1 MKRTVLFS
9 TLASTAALLVALAPG
24 LAQADEVTQIPDPD
38 PAMDYD
44 PTPGVL
50 VIPDAEV
57 MLVPASMCPIPQGGA
72 DNSGLLC
79 SSGVSMP
86 TAFPPIAGLTDII
99 GGVQAAL
106 APYNI
111 LVTSTM
117 PPPYVPFQ
125 MLIPTDNVDDMSMGV
140 TCTAAGTDCD
150 GKKRN
155 DIAFTLGG
163 TMACMDPD
171 QTHAALYAFGRM
183 SGLEGKN
190 NPADP
195 MNYPPDY
202 TMPASM
208 YQDMCDA
215 MVQTIDPKTMMPDP
229 FVCVGLIHEV
239 HCMDMADQ
247 QNSHLE
253 LEAVYS
259 AGPWVEDTTPPTLDS
274 ITIPADGEM
283 IPEGMGL
290 NLNAMLTDDSGLVF
304 AQWTISSPA
313 LAGLPGADENGRTCK
328 ATNDVC
334 AITYDGIPYYDSS
347 QGFPVSEL
355 SGALPGGEY
364 TITFEASDL
373 SGNTIEP
380 MMVTVTIAGGAAD
393 ESGTGGASMTTTAG
407 TTGMSTTAVTSFTS
421 GESGGSE
428 EGQSGDEGG
437 EDKGCACTATPRGG
451 VGFMLAGLFGLAVAR
466 RRRD

>member
-1 MKRTVLFS
+1 MDYEP
-9 TLASTAALLVALAPG
+9 TAA
-24 LAQADEVTQIPDPD
+24 
-38 PAMDYD
+38 
-44 PTPGVL
+44 VL

-57 MLVPASMCPIPQGGA
+57 MLVPASMCPIPQGGQ

-79 SSGVSMP
+79 SAGVSMP
-86 TAFPPIAGLTDII
+86 TAFPPIAGLADII
-99 GGVQAAL
+99 TGVETAL

-155 DIAFTLGG
+155 DIGFTLAG

-171 QTHAALYAFGRM
+171 PIHASLYAFGRM

-190 NPADP
+190 NPMDP

-202 TMPASM
+202 TMPATA
-208 YQDMCDA
+208 YQDACDA

-239 HCMDMADQ
+239 HCMDMMDQ

-253 LEAVYS
+253 LEAVYG
-259 AGPWVEDTTPPTLDS
+259 AGPWVEDTTAPTVDS
-274 ITIPADGEM
+274 IEMPENGAM
-283 IPEGMGL
+283 IPEGMGIS
-290 NLNAMLTDDSGLVF
+290 LNAMVSDDSGTVF
-304 AQWTISSPA
+304 ARWTIQSPA
-313 LAGLPGADENGRTCK
+313 LAGIDPADDTGTLCK
-328 ATNDVC
+328 GTNDAC
-334 AITYDGIPYYDSS
+334 ALTYDGGSMPHYDSS

-380 MMVTVTIAGGAAD
+380 MSVTVTIAGGAAD
-393 ESGTGGASMTTTAG
+393 DSGTGGATNTTMTATSAS
-407 TTGMSTTAVTSFTS
+407 STTAVTSFTS
-421 GESGGSE
+421 GETGDGTEGGAT
-428 EGQSGDEGG
+428 GDEGG
-437 EDKGCACTATPRGG
+437 DGGCSCSTTPRGG
-451 VGFMLAGLFGLAVAR
+451 AAFMLAGLFGLAVAR
-466 RRRD
+466 RRRP